1 MILSEK
7 AAYVKGL
14 MDGLNIDDST
24 KEGKVL
30 LAIYDL
36 VSEMANTVDEIDA
49 DVDDIVEFC
58 NVLDED
64 LQTVEDYLLDEDDDD
79 DDCDC
84 DCDCCD
90 CDCDC
95 DCDDC
100 DCDCCCEDDVYTC
113 ECPTCGDI
121 IELTIPMIEEGSINC
136 PGCGELLEF
145 DVEEE
150 DCDCEDCE
158 DEE

>member
-79 DDCDC
+79 DDDCDC

-90 CDCDC
+90 CD
-95 DCDDC
+95 
-100 DCDCCCEDDVYTC
+100 CEDDVYTC